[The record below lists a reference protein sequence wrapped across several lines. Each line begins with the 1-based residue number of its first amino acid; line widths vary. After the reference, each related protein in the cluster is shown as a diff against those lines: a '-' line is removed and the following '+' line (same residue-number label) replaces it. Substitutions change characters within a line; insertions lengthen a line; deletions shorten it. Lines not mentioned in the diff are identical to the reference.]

1 MAETYSKK
9 YLQAV
14 FTVKR
19 RRNLFLFSILILCI
33 FCSSWGFFA
42 HQKINKLAVF
52 TLPGDM
58 IGFYKNNIAFITD
71 HAVDADKRRY
81 SDTAEAPRHFID
93 ADRYGEHPFDSIP
106 EKWKDAEAKF
116 SKAILQ
122 ENGIVP
128 WQIERTYYSLIKAFQ
143 MRDSIRILRLSADLG
158 HYIADA
164 HVPLHTTENYNG
176 QKSGQ
181 IGIHGFWESRLPEL
195 FATEYDFIVGRAN
208 YIDNPLKTAWN
219 IVRNSHS
226 YVDTVLLIESR
237 LSKQIASDRKF
248 SFSKRNGR
256 VERQYSEEFS
266 RTYHKALN
274 KMVEKQMRASILM
287 IGSYWY
293 SAWVDAGQPILKN
306 FAPNELSA
314 EEKNTLKREL
324 ELFQKGKIIGRK
336 EN

>member
-1 MAETYSKK
+1 MAETYLKK
-9 YLQAV
+9 YLQTI
-14 FTVKR
+14 FTVKG
-19 RRNLFLFSILILCI
+19 RRNLFLFLLLILCI
-33 FCSSWGFFA
+33 TCSSWGFFA

-52 TLPGDM
+52 LLPGDM
-58 IGFYKNNIAFITD
+58 IGFYKNNIVYITE

-106 EKWKDAEAKF
+106 EKWKDAETKF
-116 SKAILQ
+116 GKAILQ

-128 WQIERTYYSLIKAFQ
+128 WQIERTYYSLVKAFQ
-143 MRDSIRILRLSADLG
+143 IRDSIRILRLSADLG
-158 HYIADA
+158 HYISDA

-176 QKSGQ
+176 QQSGQ
-181 IGIHGFWESRLPEL
+181 TGIHGFWESRLPEL
-195 FATEYDFIVGRAN
+195 FATEYDLIVGRAI
-208 YIDNPLKTAWN
+208 YIDNPLKSAWS

-226 YVDTVLLIESR
+226 YVDSVLLIESR

-248 SFSKRNGR
+248 NFSKRNGR

-266 RTYHKALN
+266 TAYHKALN
-274 KMVEKQMRASILM
+274 KMVEKQMRASIIM

-293 SAWVDAGQPILKN
+293 SAWVDAGQPSLKN
-306 FAPNELSA
+306 FAATELNA
-314 EEKNTLKREL
+314 AEKNTLKKES
-324 ELFQKGKIIGRK
+324 ELFQKGEIIGRK